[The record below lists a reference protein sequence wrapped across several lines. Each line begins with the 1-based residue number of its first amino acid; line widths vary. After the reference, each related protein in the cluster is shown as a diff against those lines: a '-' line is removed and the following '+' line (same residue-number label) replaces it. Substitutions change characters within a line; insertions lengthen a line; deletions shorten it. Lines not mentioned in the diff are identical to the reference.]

1 MHHDN
6 PGLGAD
12 DSDPFVAYYNNPYE
26 GSNASI
32 VYNAWNP
39 SIAQLV
45 ASVTTSFVVYAPSP
59 CTSSS
64 MPTSL
69 SLIKDI
75 PYIASTTTILAPK
88 SISFKNAPHESRNPF
103 LTADE
108 DEFLAHAATLL
119 ES

>member
-64 MPTSL
+64 VSRAMSSTNSTPPTTHV
-69 SLIKDI
+69 
-75 PYIASTTTILAPK
+75 TTFTI
-88 SISFKNAPHESRNPF
+88 
-103 LTADE
+103 TATSS
-108 DEFLAHAATLL
+108 AA
-119 ES
+119 